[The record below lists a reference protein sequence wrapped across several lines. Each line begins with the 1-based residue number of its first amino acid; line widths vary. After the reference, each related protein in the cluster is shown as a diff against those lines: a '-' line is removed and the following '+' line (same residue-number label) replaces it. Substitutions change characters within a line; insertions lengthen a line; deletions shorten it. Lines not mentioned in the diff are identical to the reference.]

1 MEKEIK
7 KENKQ
12 LENSLY
18 KERFQ
23 FILQINDNII
33 CQRFFRINGF
43 SYDALESAELKNVMD
58 DVVTMIQND
67 LVSKSRI
74 YDWYTQNSPLKLT
87 GFVNNIDEYTPA
99 ERNFILSG
107 TEDAELKCENGNII
121 TKTYFC
127 SPDVAEDVYIDTERP
142 DFNEFVF
149 KFSFLFDD
157 KVFYERV
164 WDGNVYPKYVRNSVD
179 LTNSDVMYRDKD
191 PLSLHFNLAIIR
203 YMTVDK
209 VDLVYHII
217 KKICYTLSS
226 AFTDDKNEYTK
237 KIHYNNSDERNKDR
251 VYYCSTY
258 NRNFVN
264 DWRSATEQKTR
275 DYMNSLYPSNKQIEY
290 IDKYL

>member
-12 LENSLY
+12 FENSLY

-87 GFVNNIDEYTPA
+87 GFVNNIDEYTPV

-121 TKTYFC
+121 TKTYFR

-179 LTNSDVMYRDKD
+179 ITNSDVMYRDKD

-237 KIHYNNSDERNKDR
+237 KIHYNNSEERNKDR

>member
-23 FILQINDNII
+23 FILQINENIS
-33 CQRFFRINGF
+33 CQSFFRVNGF
-43 SYDALESAELKNVMD
+43 SYEALESAELKEVMD
-58 DVVTMIQND
+58 EAVAMIQND

-74 YDWYTQNSPLKLT
+74 YDWYTQNCPLKMT
-87 GFVNNIDEYTPA
+87 GFVNNMEDYTTDEI
-99 ERNFILSG
+99 NFILSG
-107 TEDAELKCENGNII
+107 TEDAELHCENGDVIK
-121 TKTYFC
+121 KTYFRC
-127 SPDVAEDVYIDTERP
+127 PDVAEDVYVDNERP
-142 DFNEFVF
+142 KPNEFVF

-157 KVFYERV
+157 KVFYERI

-191 PLSLHFNLAIIR
+191 PLSLYFNLAIIR
-203 YMTVDK
+203 YMTVDR

-226 AFTDDKNEYTK
+226 AFTEDKNEYTK
-237 KIHYNNSDERNKDR
+237 KIHYTNSDKQHEPI
-251 VYYCSTY
+251 VSVSCCSLNIISRASFNT
-258 NRNFVN
+258 N
-264 DWRSATEQKTR
+264 T
-275 DYMNSLYPSNKQIEY
+275 
-290 IDKYL
+290 

>member
-237 KIHYNNSDERNKDR
+237 KIHYNNSDERNNDR

>member
-191 PLSLHFNLAIIR
+191 PLSLHFNLAIIK

>member
-87 GFVNNIDEYTPA
+87 GFVNDIDEYTPA